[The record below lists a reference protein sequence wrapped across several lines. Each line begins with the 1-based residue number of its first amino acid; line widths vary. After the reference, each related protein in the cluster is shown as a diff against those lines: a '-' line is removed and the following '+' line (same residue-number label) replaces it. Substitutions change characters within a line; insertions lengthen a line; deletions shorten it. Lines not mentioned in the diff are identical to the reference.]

1 MPIEAATYISTLNA
15 SNPPSTDLLAEGDD
29 HLRLL
34 KSVLLASFPN
44 ITGAMTA
51 THTVLNGL
59 DARVTAAQTQVDLAD
74 NGVSVVPVSGILEQ
88 AQPVNAQTGLN
99 YTYLLTDRGKLV
111 TRTNAAA
118 MGDTL
123 PQATGSFGAGWFT
136 LVENVS
142 TSSRLTITPTT
153 STIDGSATLIVYPGQ
168 TVMISSDATNYQA
181 TVVGNNLIRYAAK
194 TANYTL
200 LPSDLNGFIDFT
212 TAGFTLSTSVAA
224 ANFSGLFWVR
234 NSATTGNVTWDPN
247 STETTDGLTTITIFP
262 GETYCI
268 APNGTNWVV
277 ASKDGAFA
285 RFPQGYLSGLET
297 SRVSTTSFAVAA
309 GVAASENTGARA
321 WDIQLSAS
329 ITKTTSNFATGSGNG
344 GLDTGAIAASSWYH
358 VHLIRRD
365 SDGLADVLFSLSPTS
380 PTMPSGYTAR
390 RRIGSVRTDG
400 SSQFILWTQ
409 FGDEFLWDAAIVDVD
424 ALTPGSAAV
433 TRTLTV
439 PSGLKVLA
447 IVDCGVHQSGNPGFS
462 ANFSSLDS
470 SDQAPQSSA
479 TGALTGIMSV
489 GGLNLGGGNT
499 TWLFSRHHIRTN
511 TSSQI
516 RSRAST
522 AASSAERVGVITRG
536 WYDSRGK

>member
-470 SDQAPQSSA
+470 SDQAPQSAA